1 MRIGIDLM
9 GSDSSPVVIFDAVI
23 QALDKLDPSLK
34 ILALATKSV
43 IAELEVIAKSKLFS
57 DKLARLAFFPAA
69 DFISMNDEPLTAL
82 RQKKGSSIALGI
94 RLLKRKQIDAFV
106 SAGNTGALIAS
117 ATISL
122 PKLPGISRPAL
133 LAILPTKTGSVAVV
147 DVGGSVSCKAHHLV
161 KYAYMGA
168 AYQKCT
174 AGIETP
180 RVGLLNIGAES
191 KKGTSV
197 VRQAYQL
204 LIEACQ
210 HPLGSTELPYMEFH
224 GNIEGRDVFH
234 GKVDVLVTDG
244 FTGNVLVKTSE
255 GIADVIF
262 TYLTEALH
270 QHPSLS
276 LQKKLTSIQSF
287 FHYAEHQGAFLCGI
301 DGIVIKCHGHSNAKA
316 FFNGIK
322 GATSMIRHQLL
333 SQIKE
338 HLQ

>member
-1 MRIGIDLM
+1 MRIGVDLM
-9 GSDSSPVVIFDAVI
+9 GSDSSPAVIFDAVI

-34 ILALATKSV
+34 LVVLATKPL
-43 IAELEVIAKSKLFS
+43 IPELEAKAKSILFP
-57 DKLARLAFFPAA
+57 DKLQRLIFFPVA
-69 DFISMNDEPLTAL
+69 DYIRMDEDPLVAL
-82 RQKKGSSIALGI
+82 RQKKGSSIAMGI
-94 RLLKRKQIDAFV
+94 RLLKKKQIDAFV

-122 PKLPGISRPAL
+122 PKLPGITRPAL
-133 LAILPTKTGSVAVV
+133 LAVLPTKKGSVAVV
-147 DVGGSVSCKAHHLV
+147 DVGGNVSCKAHHLL

-174 AGIETP
+174 QGIEIP
-180 RVGLLNIGAES
+180 KVGLLNIGVES
-191 KKGTSV
+191 RKGTSV

-204 LIEACQ
+204 LSDACKSQ
-210 HPLGSTELPYMEFH
+210 DQTQQPYMEFH

-262 TYLTEALH
+262 EYLMDVLH
-270 QHPSLS
+270 QHPSPS
-276 LQKKLTSIQSF
+276 LQRTLLSIQSL
-287 FHYAEHQGAFLCGI
+287 FHYAEYQGALLCGI
-301 DGIVIKCHGHSNAKA
+301 DGIIIKCHGHSNTKA

-322 GATSMIRHQLL
+322 GATNMIHHKLL
-333 SQIKE
+333 NQIKE

>member
-1 MRIGIDLM
+1 M
-9 GSDSSPVVIFDAVI
+9 GSDSSPLVIFDAVI

-34 ILALATKSV
+34 IVALATKP
-43 IAELEVIAKSKLFS
+43 ILPELESKAKSSLFQ
-57 DKLARLAFFPAA
+57 DKLARLTFLPAA
-69 DFISMNDEPLTAL
+69 DYIAMHDDPLTAL

-94 RLLKRKQIDAFV
+94 RLLKKKQIEAFV

-122 PKLPGISRPAL
+122 PKLPGITRPAL
-133 LAILPTKTGSVAVV
+133 LAVLPTKMGSVAVV
-147 DVGGSVSCKAHHLV
+147 DVGGNVSCKAPHLL

-174 AGIETP
+174 AGIAVP

-191 KKGTSV
+191 KKGTIL
-197 VRQAYQL
+197 VREAYKL
-204 LIEACQ
+204 LTDACQ
-210 HPLGSTELPYMEFH
+210 TPSDPENPPYMEFH

-262 TYLTEALH
+262 EYLMEALH
-270 QHPSLS
+270 QHPSPALQKTLIS
-276 LQKKLTSIQSF
+276 LQSL
-287 FHYAEHQGAFLCGI
+287 FHYAEYQGALLCGI
-301 DGIVIKCHGHSNAKA
+301 DGIVIKCHGHSSAKA
-316 FFNGIK
+316 FFNAIK
-322 GATSMIRHQLL
+322 GATNMIHHRLL
-333 SQIKE
+333 NQIKE
-338 HLQ
+338 HLI

>member
-1 MRIGIDLM
+1 MRIGVDLM
-9 GSDSSPVVIFDAVI
+9 GSDSSPSVIFDAVI

-34 ILALATKSV
+34 IIALATKPV
-43 IAELEVIAKSKLFS
+43 IAELESRAKSSLFP
-57 DKLARLAFFPAA
+57 DKLARLVYFPAA
-69 DFISMNDEPLTAL
+69 DFISMHDEPLTAL

-94 RLLKRKQIDAFV
+94 RLLKKKQIDAFI

-122 PKLPGISRPAL
+122 PKLPGITRPAL
-133 LAILPTKTGSVAVV
+133 LAVLPTQTGSVAVV
-147 DVGGSVSCKAHHLV
+147 DVGGNVSTKAHHLL

-174 AGIETP
+174 AGIEVP
-180 RVGLLNIGAES
+180 KVGLLNIGAES
-191 KKGTSV
+191 RKGTSV

-204 LIEACQ
+204 LVEACS
-210 HPLGSTELPYMEFH
+210 HPNDSHETPYMDFL

-262 TYLTEALH
+262 EYLMEALH
-270 QHPSLS
+270 QHPLPALQKTLNS
-276 LQKKLTSIQSF
+276 LQSL
-287 FHYAEHQGAFLCGI
+287 FHYAEYQGALLCGI
-301 DGIVIKCHGHSNAKA
+301 DGIVIKCHGHSNTKA
-316 FFNGIK
+316 IFNGIK
-322 GATSMIRHQLL
+322 GATNMIRHQLL
-333 SQIKE
+333 TQIKQ

>member
-1 MRIGIDLM
+1 LRIGIDLM
-9 GSDSSPVVIFDAVI
+9 GSDSSSSEIFDAVI
-23 QALDKLDPSLK
+23 QALDKLDPSLRL
-34 ILALATKSV
+34 IAFATQPV
-43 IAELEVIAKSKLFS
+43 VAELNPKAKSLLS
-57 DKLARLAFFPAA
+57 PDKLARLSFFPVA
-69 DFISMNDEPLTAL
+69 DFIAMNEDPLAAL
-82 RQKKGSSIALGI
+82 RQKKGSSIAMGI
-94 RLLKRKQIDAFV
+94 RLLKKKQLDAFV

-117 ATISL
+117 ATIAL
-122 PKLPGISRPAL
+122 PKFPGITRPAL
-133 LAILPTKTGSVAVV
+133 LAVLPTKTGSVALV
-147 DVGGSVSCKAHHLV
+147 DVGGSVSCKAPHLL

-174 AGIETP
+174 AGIKVP

-191 KKGTSV
+191 RKGTSV

-204 LIEACQ
+204 LTEACR
-210 HPLGSTELPYMEFH
+210 PPADPSEEPYMEFH

-262 TYLTEALH
+262 DFLNEALH
-270 QHPSLS
+270 QHPSPS
-276 LQKKLTSIQSF
+276 LEKTLNSIQSL
-287 FHYAEHQGAFLCGI
+287 FHYAEYQGALLCGI
-301 DGIVIKCHGHSNAKA
+301 EGIVIKCHGHSNAKA

-322 GATSMIRHQLL
+322 GATNMIRHKLL
-333 SQIKE
+333 QQIKE

>member
-9 GSDSSPVVIFDAVI
+9 GSDSSPSVIFDAVI

-34 ILALATKSV
+34 LVAIATRPV
-43 IAELEVIAKSKLFS
+43 IAELEQIAKSLLFP
-57 DKLARLAFFPAA
+57 DKLARLSFFPAV
-69 DFISMNDEPLTAL
+69 DFIGMNEEPLSAL

-94 RLLKRKQIDAFV
+94 RLLKRKQIEAFV

-122 PKLPGISRPAL
+122 PKLPGITRPAL
-133 LAILPTKTGSVAVV
+133 LAVLPTKTGSVAVV
-147 DVGGSVSCKAHHLV
+147 DVGGSVSCKAHHLL
-161 KYAYMGA
+161 KYAFMGA
-168 AYQKCT
+168 AYQICT
-174 AGIETP
+174 AGIEIP
-180 RVGLLNIGAES
+180 KVGLLNIGAES
-191 KKGTSV
+191 RKGTSV

-204 LIEACQ
+204 LKEACQ
-210 HPLGSTELPYMEFH
+210 NPPESQEPVYMEFH
-224 GNIEGRDVFH
+224 GNIEGRDVFL

-262 TYLTEALH
+262 EYLMEGLH
-270 QHPSLS
+270 QHPSPS
-276 LQKKLTSIQSF
+276 LQKTFMSIQSL
-287 FHYAEHQGAFLCGI
+287 FHYAEYQGALLCGI
-301 DGIVIKCHGHSNAKA
+301 DGIVIKCHGHSNTKA

-322 GATSMIRHQLL
+322 GAINMIHHKLL
-333 SQIKE
+333 NQIKE